1 MEKSSTRLRV
11 GFVGCGRATQNL
23 HLPGFRH
30 LTDWQVIAAADSD
43 EARLN
48 VTANRFGIPRRYQD
62 YQPLLADP
70 DVDVV
75 AVCVPPRLHAEV
87 SLAALAAGKH
97 VFIEKPLAVSLGE
110 CDQLLEQAAHS
121 PRKVMMGFNLR
132 WHRLIRRCLKMIQD
146 GALGELEFIRTTFT
160 TGGRLQ
166 TGSPEWSSWRAPGG
180 GVLLDLGVHH
190 FDLWRYLT
198 GAEVE
203 EISAMSHSRDSG
215 GQSAMVTARM
225 DNGLLVTSV
234 FSDQTTEGNELEIC
248 GRKGSVRVS
257 FYRFD
262 GLEFVTAP
270 GSFGGFQRF
279 PSKLLAT
286 LREIPRAM
294 ARVSRGGEFRYTYE
308 AEWRAFAHSIRS
320 DTPVECTLEDG
331 RRAVQISLAA
341 LASDSESRAV
351 KVSESPTKSAGAR
364 ARPSAGEVG
373 GLVQTAKD
381 LLSGAR
387 EL

>member
-1 MEKSSTRLRV
+1 MEKPSARLRV

-30 LTDWQVIAAADSD
+30 LADWQVIAAADSD
-43 EARLN
+43 EGRLN
-48 VTANRFGIPRRYQD
+48 AAANRFGIPRRHLD
-62 YQPLLADP
+62 YQTLLADP
-70 DVDVV
+70 EVDVV

-97 VFIEKPLAVSLGE
+97 VFIEKPLAVSLQE
-110 CDQLLEQAAHS
+110 CDQLVEQAARS
-121 PRKVMMGFNLR
+121 PRKVMVGFNLR
-132 WHRLIRRCLKMIQD
+132 WHRLIRRGRKMIQD
-146 GALGELEFIRTTFT
+146 GVLGELEFIRTTFT
-160 TGGRLQ
+160 TGGRLR

-180 GVLLDLGVHH
+180 GVLFDLGVHH

-203 EISAMSHSRDSG
+203 EISAISHSRDAG
-215 GQSAMVTARM
+215 DQSAIVKARM
-225 DNGLLVTSV
+225 DNGVLITSV
-234 FSDQTTEGNELEIC
+234 FSDQTTESNELEIC
-248 GRKGSVRVS
+248 GRKGSIRVS
-257 FYRFD
+257 CYRFD
-262 GLEFVTAP
+262 GLEFITAP
-270 GSFGGFQRF
+270 GSFGGFRRL

-294 ARVSRGGEFRYTYE
+294 ARVSRGGEFHATYE
-308 AEWRAFAHSIRS
+308 SEWRSFANSIRN

-351 KVSESPTKSAGAR
+351 KVSESPRKNAEAP

-373 GLVQTAKD
+373 GLVQTAKG

-387 EL
+387 